1 MLLLNKQISP
11 KNLLLQLA
19 EQLQRYPGLMA
30 ALAFASGI
38 ASYVL
43 VDRKES
49 LAQLIALFLLISWLW
64 LLLDNWLRERI
75 EQRFGITLSPTLV
88 RFVLQMVHQESL
100 FFALPFF
107 LAVTSWNHGQAVFT
121 ALIMLC
127 ALISLIDPLY
137 YKKLAPRRT
146 LFVVFHAFSLFVVL
160 LVILPILLQLTT
172 SESLATAMAIAVVLS
187 FPSLGSLL
195 PNGYWWRMPVT
206 MLLLAALCAGLWQ
219 LRSYVPPAALRLT
232 TVALSHEVDYQQRKP
247 GPGIKQLDAA
257 TLHRQGLFSFT
268 AVKAPRG
275 LNEKIYHVWLQNGK
289 VVDRILLDIS
299 GGREQGYRAWT
310 HKQNFPANAEGHW
323 QVKVVT
329 ESEQLI
335 GLTRFTVTPPLAQ

>member
-1 MLLLNKQISP
+1 
-11 KNLLLQLA
+11 
-19 EQLQRYPGLMA
+19 
-30 ALAFASGI
+30 
-38 ASYVL
+38 
-43 VDRKES
+43 
-49 LAQLIALFLLISWLW
+49 
-64 LLLDNWLRERI
+64 
-75 EQRFGITLSPTLV
+75 
-88 RFVLQMVHQESL
+88 
-100 FFALPFF
+100 
-107 LAVTSWNHGQAVFT
+107 
-121 ALIMLC
+121 
-127 ALISLIDPLY
+127 
-137 YKKLAPRRT
+137 
-146 LFVVFHAFSLFVVL
+146 
-160 LVILPILLQLTT
+160 
-172 SESLATAMAIAVVLS
+172 
-187 FPSLGSLL
+187 
-195 PNGYWWRMPVT
+195 

-310 HKQNFPANAEGHW
+310 YKQNFPANAEGHW

>member
-1 MLLLNKQISP
+1 
-11 KNLLLQLA
+11 
-19 EQLQRYPGLMA
+19 MA

-38 ASYVL
+38 ASYLL

-49 LAQLIALFLLISWLW
+49 LAQLIALFLLVSWLW

-172 SESLATAMAIAVVLS
+172 SESLATAMAIAVILS
-187 FPSLGSLL
+187 FPSLGGLL

-247 GPGIKQLDAA
+247 GPSIKHLDAA

-275 LNEKIYHVWLQNGK
+275 LNEKIYHVWLQNGE

-310 HKQNFPANAEGHW
+310 HKQNFPANAEGKW
-323 QVKVVT
+323 QVKV
-329 ESEQLI
+329 
-335 GLTRFTVTPPLAQ
+335 